1 MTEIIQKYWHILTSK
16 ISSIIKCHPNY
27 PAELYK
33 YTMLAEDGIMYV
45 TLTSEY
51 THLGSGDVFFQNIQ
65 FNLIILIIETLWP
78 QKESHTWK
86 RL

>member
-1 MTEIIQKYWHILTSK
+1 MDGHFIVNNAKMTEIIQKYGHILNSK

-33 YTMLAEDGIMYV
+33 YTMLADDSIMYV

-51 THLGSGDVFFQNIQ
+51 THLGSDDVFFQNIK
-65 FNLIILIIETLWP
+65 FNLIILIIETL
-78 QKESHTWK
+78 
-86 RL
+86 